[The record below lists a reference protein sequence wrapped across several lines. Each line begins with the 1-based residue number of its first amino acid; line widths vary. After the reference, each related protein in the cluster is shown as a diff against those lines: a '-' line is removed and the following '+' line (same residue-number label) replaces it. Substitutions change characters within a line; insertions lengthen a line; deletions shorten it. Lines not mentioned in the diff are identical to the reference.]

1 MMEAQDDQLERHLK
15 HEMVM
20 KRWASLYDRKCA
32 QKLKM
37 AMMRHVYKLKHGE
50 EAMKTAEDFC
60 EDYNHLNI

>member
-1 MMEAQDDQLERHLK
+1 
-15 HEMVM
+15 MVM
-20 KRWASLYDRKCA
+20 KRWASLYDREGA

-50 EAMKTAEDFC
+50 EVMKTAGDFC